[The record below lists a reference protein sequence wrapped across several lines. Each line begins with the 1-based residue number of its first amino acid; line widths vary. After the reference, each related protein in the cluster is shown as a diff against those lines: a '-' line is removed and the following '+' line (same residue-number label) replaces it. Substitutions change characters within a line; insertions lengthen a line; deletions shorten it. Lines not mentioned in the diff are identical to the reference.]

1 MEPWLD
7 SLSEDWKSEH
17 RSSSPAPSLSSSRQ
31 NHSSILSRSQSRIPH
46 LAKNMRKDSSSGSFL
61 RHRSTRGQARQ
72 NSESILRERSAS
84 SLNMPPQSGSQKQ
97 ASLPRRPSSAFSE
110 SQNSVQH
117 HPIHEKPAA
126 DQTPEWKR
134 RLIHGE
140 DLGSDGFDLF
150 SPSKLEGIFKNPAP
164 SGGQQRDHNSEQ
176 TESGSVRRKPFT
188 LPTTNPLSDQYS
200 SVRQTRSLPNLE
212 VLEEVNEEDE
222 LSGHDLSALPSSP
235 ARADSAGSIR
245 GLVKHRVQ
253 SLERA
258 SANVSGASSPTSSQ
272 RDGYDVSDPRW
283 RTVSGQEE
291 LKNELISPVTM
302 SKQNSIR
309 ATALRNSLEANV
321 QALDS
326 RLKKI
331 LPVDMERPSS
341 SASDR
346 DISYGNKSDL
356 LTTNNNEP
364 LPDLTSQ
371 SLPDDLS
378 MGTQDFI
385 SHGGFINSRRGGRSN
400 EASFLHKS
408 LSLSQEQSQE
418 HSQFESNWR
427 PTMQFH
433 SSPPQNSRFYDES
446 IEQSK
451 FSASAPGSP
460 HDTSV
465 VHHTES
471 HSKPVSSGSP
481 LKLFGNR
488 DTYTNN
494 KLMRILSH
502 FEEPGDQSEN
512 QEESPQEQ
520 PEQQDNALRMS
531 QFGKGELDGFGF
543 VQDVPKPAPIESALV
558 SSNDRIFRSVLDD
571 NGETHDMTSK
581 TRPEY
586 PQGDQRQGKP
596 TEASDVSEKD
606 RMTKRRKTLVKDMV
620 SIEGHEL
627 EFKVSQLDEVATLA
641 GKKRKDARPGDDGMP
656 ADPEVLASRSLLKP
670 KLSRRTSVNRVPS
683 DTQREPIQ
691 EESGAESPAEGLTE
705 ALAAE
710 LASFAQDAAQL
721 NNDSRKPSLATKD
734 YMEEANKVMQF
745 IRSRG
750 KPKPALP
757 EISEPENV
765 SELNPDAILDL
776 DIDAE
781 STKDDFSRPPSR
793 DRTAK
798 PLPDRRHVRHDSLT
812 ADYLKKYQDQDD
824 MDMLTSTSVFGTGNL
839 APIDKRQIQVEGS
852 DRNALD
858 DSQNSQESSPPNIRI
873 LNHSETVRKRKYST
887 STVDAPADSTLP
899 LPISSQH
906 SDPSSTQRTFPT
918 SSSTSGHKGVIACGT
933 VSIPDQVGLM
943 TFDHEKKMWVKK
955 MASKDDSRPFSRLER
970 TEDDPFGDIP
980 DLSIDEQQELERAR
994 REREERQQ
1002 LEQQSEGKVADS
1014 KAGMDSKVQQQP
1026 YRQPLAELDPEMVT
1040 KGDQR
1045 DQQLSESE
1053 DEDEDEHINQSSL
1066 RSKASE
1072 HEANLHNGVA
1082 SEPPVQLKEGRRQA
1096 RVVTIAFS
1104 SPVVSGVNYANMS
1117 DQDFDDLPREDDLP
1131 IDDSQIDLED
1141 EHLEDRIPEQ
1151 FATQKVAHS
1160 QQKQSQTGTKE
1171 PKNAVNFQP
1180 RTISPIAEDDEDQFE
1195 GQMSMIRVRQ
1205 SSEMTPA
1212 GPGTISKR
1220 NKATNKAS
1228 SILCLTP
1235 LSEFSVHQIDSA
1247 KHLDQ
1252 SYVEERKHPNAL
1264 RQAHGSLALAVDELV
1279 KAITDAV
1286 PDELYWEQ
1294 LHRLALKK
1302 NSVSSVH
1309 GLQEYCPV
1317 LEELSVHDNQLT
1329 QVNGLPQSLRVLD
1342 IHNNMLNDLTSWGH
1356 LHNLQYLDVSGNQLE
1371 SLEGFSSLVHLRSLK
1386 VNNNRVTNIDGIL
1399 DLNGLLELE
1408 LSGNDLVTVDFEGSE
1423 LSRLKSLDLSH
1434 NQLIAARNLDCLPA
1448 LQELDLSHNM
1458 LEEFAVPSGGGKV
1471 LDVTDLR
1478 LAGNQLSTIDLR
1490 QLPSLTRLD
1499 LDSNSIKDIHGLS
1512 LAYNLEVLSLREQ
1525 RDSPDILS
1533 LVLSTP
1539 NECRQIRLSS
1549 NHVQNGTFALPST
1562 PQNNLRELEI
1572 AACGISEFPMSFG
1585 ACFPNCRSLNANFN
1599 AIGDIAPLRKMLKLK
1614 SLFLAGN
1621 RIRKLRRTCVVLSR
1635 LGLLE
1640 SLELRDNPLTVG
1652 FYSPLSMSTDR
1663 GAETDLEGGME
1674 SKYLLPQ
1681 ASAVDDLHWIKML
1694 DEITGLKRR
1703 TIELLLVDHCRKLVK
1718 LDGLAL
1724 SRERVLGQ
1732 DAVWGTLT
1740 ARGVLKK
1747 PDPSPGENSVVGSIV
1762 EEQDGGHDYG
1772 QGEQGQNETE
1782 GREQEEQDVPDHVTS
1797 S

>member
-97 ASLPRRPSSAFSE
+97 TSLPRRPSSAFSE

-117 HPIHEKPAA
+117 HSIHEKPAA

-164 SGGQQRDHNSEQ
+164 SAQQQRHHNSEQ
-176 TESGSVRRKPFT
+176 TESGSVRRTLFT

-222 LSGHDLSALPSSP
+222 FSRHDLSVLPSSP
-235 ARADSAGSIR
+235 AHADSAGSIR

-258 SANVSGASSPTSSQ
+258 SANLSGASSPASSIDQLQ

-309 ATALRNSLEANV
+309 ATALRNPLEANV

-331 LPVDMERPSS
+331 LPGDMERPSS

-346 DISYGNKSDL
+346 DISYGNKSGL

-408 LSLSQEQSQE
+408 LSLSREQSQL
-418 HSQFESNWR
+418 ESNWP

-451 FSASAPGSP
+451 FSASAPGTP
-460 HDTSV
+460 QDTSV

-512 QEESPQEQ
+512 NQEEPESQ
-520 PEQQDNALRMS
+520 EQQDNALRMS

-543 VQDVPKPAPIESALV
+543 AQDVPKPAPMESALV

-571 NGETHDMTSK
+571 NGETYDMTSK
-581 TRPEY
+581 TQPGHSE
-586 PQGDQRQGKP
+586 GDQRQGKP
-596 TEASDVSEKD
+596 REAPGVSEKN
-606 RMTKRRKTLVKDMV
+606 RTTKRRKTLVKDMV

-641 GKKRKDARPGDDGMP
+641 GRKRKDARPGDDGMP

-670 KLSRRTSVNRVPS
+670 KLSRRSSVNRVPS
-683 DTQREPIQ
+683 DTQRGPIP
-691 EESGAESPAEGLTE
+691 EEAGAESPVEGLTE

-793 DRTAK
+793 DRTSK
-798 PLPDRRHVRHDSLT
+798 PLPDRRHARHDSRT

-824 MDMLTSTSVFGTGNL
+824 MDMLTSTSVFGTANL
-839 APIDKRQIQVEGS
+839 AAADKRQQQVGGS
-852 DRNALD
+852 DRSALD

-899 LPISSQH
+899 QPVSSHH
-906 SDPSSTQRTFPT
+906 SDPSSTRTFPT

-994 REREERQQ
+994 REQREREQV
-1002 LEQQSEGKVADS
+1002 EQQPEEETDAAVGMESES
-1014 KAGMDSKVQQQP
+1014 QQQP
-1026 YRQPLAELDPEMVT
+1026 YRQPLAELGPETVA
-1040 KGDQR
+1040 KRDQR

-1053 DEDEDEHINQSSL
+1053 NEDDQINQSSL

-1072 HEANLHNGVA
+1072 HEAKLHNGVA

-1096 RVVTIAFS
+1096 RVVTIPFS

-1151 FATQKVAHS
+1151 FAAQKVAHS
-1160 QQKQSQTGTKE
+1160 QQTQSQAGTKE
-1171 PKNAVNFQP
+1171 PKHAVTFQP
-1180 RTISPIAEDDEDQFE
+1180 RTISPIAEDDEDQFD
-1195 GQMSMIRVRQ
+1195 GRMSMIRVRQ
-1205 SSEMTPA
+1205 STEMTPA
-1212 GPGTISKR
+1212 GPGTISER

-1247 KHLDQ
+1247 KHPDQ

-1264 RQAHGSLALAVDELV
+1264 RQAHGSLALAVDELI

-1286 PDELYWEQ
+1286 PGELYWEQ
-1294 LHRLALKK
+1294 LRRLALKK

-1329 QVNGLPQSLRVLD
+1329 QVNSLPQSLRVLD

-1386 VNNNRVTNIDGIL
+1386 VNNNRISNIDGIL

-1408 LSGNDLVTVDFEGSE
+1408 VSGNDLVTVDFEGSE
-1423 LSRLKSLDLSH
+1423 LTRLKSLDLSH
-1434 NQLIAARNLDCLPA
+1434 NQLIAARNLDSLLA

-1458 LEEFAVPSGGGKV
+1458 LEEFALSSGGGKV
-1471 LDVTDLR
+1471 LEVTGLR

-1490 QLPSLTRLD
+1490 QLPSLRRLD

-1525 RDSPDILS
+1525 RDSPDILG

-1572 AACGISEFPMSFG
+1572 AACGISELPLAFG
-1585 ACFPNCRSLNANFN
+1585 TCFPNCRFLNANFN
-1599 AIGDIAPLRKMLKLK
+1599 AIGDISPLRKMLKMK
-1614 SLFLAGN
+1614 SLFLARN

-1635 LGLLE
+1635 LVLLE
-1640 SLELRDNPLTVG
+1640 SLDLRDNPLTVG
-1652 FYSPLSMSTDR
+1652 FYSPLSMVSNQRSTD
-1663 GAETDLEGGME
+1663 GEAETEFDGGLET
-1674 SKYLLPQ
+1674 KYLLPQ
-1681 ASAVDDLHWIKML
+1681 ASAVDDLHWTKVL

-1703 TIELLLVDHCRKLVK
+1703 TIELLLVDHCRNLVQ

-1724 SRERVLGQ
+1724 SRQRVLGQ
-1732 DAVWGTLT
+1732 DAIWGTLT

-1747 PDPSPGENSVVGSIV
+1747 PDPSPEHNSAGESSVV
-1762 EEQDGGHDYG
+1762 EEDGGHDYG
-1772 QGEQGQNETE
+1772 HGEQLDGQNETE
-1782 GREQEEQDVPDHVTS
+1782 GREV
-1797 S
+1797 